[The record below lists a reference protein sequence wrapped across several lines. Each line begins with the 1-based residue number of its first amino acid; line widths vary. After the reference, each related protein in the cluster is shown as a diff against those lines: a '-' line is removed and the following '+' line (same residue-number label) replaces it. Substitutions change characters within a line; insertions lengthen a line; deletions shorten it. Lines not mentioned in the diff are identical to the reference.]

1 MKLKSRIH
9 KMFLNKSLSILL
21 ILIFSIC
28 LFIANAFAGGCNG
41 DADCLKCG
49 EMNHRHVADQGRNP
63 EPFGCQPQTPNNAC
77 GIATSRI
84 IDSQVALVSTVKA
97 GHHQESGMPAGSAN
111 RFNDNLFSNSILS
124 SDYSSVVTDAPPIY
138 LLNLAL
144 LC

>member
-9 KMFLNKSLSILL
+9 KMFSNKSLSIPL

-49 EMNHRHVADQGRNP
+49 QMNHRHIADPHRNP

-84 IDSQVALVSTVKA
+84 IDSQVALVSAVKA
-97 GHHQESGMPAGSAN
+97 GHHQESGIPTGPIN
-111 RFNDNLFSNSILS
+111 RFNENLFSNSILS